1 MDDNKMDQTKNL
13 NENVTHFRN
22 RYTYTRITP
31 SLTNSELIRKKKCM
45 GKRKH
50 FCLHC

>member
-31 SLTNSELIRKKKCM
+31 SLTNSELIRKKM
-45 GKRKH
+45 YG
-50 FCLHC
+50 